1 MGAEYLFYV
10 KSTATFAPT
19 FYGSIISVLARV
31 FFDLQILEMVEL
43 KLEYRR
49 YKNFDSI
56 SFWQKQ
62 TPMCY
67 FVSKPMQ
74 PSVSSVVEF

>member
-1 MGAEYLFYV
+1 MISLIAMGAEYLCYV

-56 SFWQKQ
+56 SF
-62 TPMCY
+62 
-67 FVSKPMQ
+67 
-74 PSVSSVVEF
+74 